1 MTGGYEY
8 FLDQMPGETRG
19 IVARDGVCHRL
30 LIERAS
36 DRIADRLGTRMV
48 GRVARVEP
56 GIRAAFIDIGAGEP
70 FGFLPL
76 TKNQRLDAG
85 AKIEVLVTNEPRESK
100 GPLLRYLG
108 EGSGEVRILEAGPD
122 VASRLKSMAGNQP
135 LITGLEALR
144 MGQQAVEEGMATIL
158 SRADAG
164 LNMAVERTRALV
176 AVDIDY
182 APLPGKDSRRA
193 RDQVNRL
200 GLQEACRLLQLKSLG
215 GIVVVDFA
223 GVNLHAETM
232 NGLVRQVFASVEGAA
247 FGPLS
252 RFGVL
257 QMSLPWGV
265 RPLDERM
272 KVAETKPLEALR
284 ELQQA
289 LLSQTGV
296 PVWVL
301 YCEPAWEAYLA
312 PLVREL
318 GPRARLAVSATGGFS
333 VREG

>member
-1 MTGGYEY
+1 
-8 FLDQMPGETRG
+8 MPGETRG

-30 LIERAS
+30 LIERS
-36 DRIADRLGTRMV
+36 TDKETHRLGTRMV

-56 GIRAAFIDIGAGEP
+56 GIRAAFVDMGVGEP

-76 TKNQRLDAG
+76 SKTQRLDAG
-85 AKIEVLVTNEPRESK
+85 AKIEVLVTNEPRENK
-100 GPLLRYLG
+100 GPLLRYVG
-108 EGSGEVRILEAGPD
+108 EATGELRILEAGPD
-122 VASRLKSMAGNQP
+122 VASRLKALAGSQP
-135 LITGLEALR
+135 LVTGLEALR
-144 MGQQAVEEGMATIL
+144 MGLQAVEEGLACGSVRT
-158 SRADAG
+158 DAG
-164 LNMAVERTRALV
+164 LDVAVERTRALI

-200 GLQEACRLLQLKSLG
+200 GLQEAARLLRLKSWG
-215 GIVVVDFA
+215 GIVAVDFA
-223 GVNLHAETM
+223 GVNLHAESI
-232 NGLVRQVFASVEGAA
+232 NGLARAVFADTEGAA

-257 QMSLPWGV
+257 QLSLPWGM

-272 KVAETKPLEALR
+272 KAPEARALEGLR
-284 ELQQA
+284 QLNEA
-289 LLSQTGV
+289 ILSQTAV

-301 YCEPAWEAYLA
+301 HCEAAWEAYLA

-318 GPRARLAVSATGGFS
+318 GPRARLKASAVGGFS